1 MSELE
6 DRSTGPRAQPVEL
19 NVDLGELPDEP
30 RELYAIAT
38 VANVACGGHAG
49 DTKSM
54 ALAISSCLARGTRVA
69 AHPSYPDR
77 EGFGRVSISI
87 EVAALAASVEEQC
100 AALQAIARR
109 FGYPVSAI
117 KPHGALYHDAHKD
130 LIVARAVLDGAT
142 RGLGFGGVELEVTGP
157 AGGALEA
164 ESRARGHR
172 YAREGFADRGYAP
185 DGSLIPRSQP
195 GALLTDARACSR
207 QAIALAS
214 TGRVETICVH
224 GDTPRALGIAIA
236 VREALTGAG
245 LLAGVA

>member
-1 MSELE
+1 LSELV
-6 DRSTGPRAQPVEL
+6 DREVQRVRPVEL

-30 RELYAIAT
+30 RELYGIAT

-49 DTKSM
+49 DTRSM
-54 ALAISSCLARGTRVA
+54 ALAISSALSRGTRVA

-77 EGFGRVSISI
+77 ENFGRVSMAIDPN
-87 EVAALAASVEEQC
+87 ELAARIDEQC

-109 FGYPVSAI
+109 FGYPVSTM
-117 KPHGALYHDAHKD
+117 KPHGALYHDAD
-130 LIVARAVLDGAT
+130 RQPLVAGALLDGAA
-142 RGLGFGGVELEVTGP
+142 RGLGLPAAELQIVGP
-157 AGGALEA
+157 AGGVLEA
-164 ESRARGHR
+164 EARRRGHG